1 MILKIFVVAL
11 ITAITI
17 ASGDDKI
24 PTNRAVNS
32 PIVVLKFW
40 KKNTGKLTVILF
52 YKIKKVPA
60 TSSVIIIGAG
70 ASGIAAA
77 TRLVQKGYSLS
88 QITIL
93 EAQNRIGGRVN
104 TVSYGEKSQFFLNRQ

>member
-11 ITAITI
+11 IMAITI

-40 KKNTGKLTVILF
+40 KIKYWKTDSYFIL
-52 YKIKKVPA
+52 
-60 TSSVIIIGAG
+60 
-70 ASGIAAA
+70 
-77 TRLVQKGYSLS
+77 
-88 QITIL
+88 
-93 EAQNRIGGRVN
+93 
-104 TVSYGEKSQFFLNRQ
+104 